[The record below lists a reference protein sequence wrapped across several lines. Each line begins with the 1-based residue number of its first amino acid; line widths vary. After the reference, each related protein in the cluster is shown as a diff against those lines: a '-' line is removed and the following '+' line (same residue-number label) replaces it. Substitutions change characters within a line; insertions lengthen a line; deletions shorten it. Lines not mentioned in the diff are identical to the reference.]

1 MKLILNDIK
10 YLNLKWISFYKERIY
25 YRIDNICINGLYI
38 KVTKKMEKNKD
49 KYKVYLSNDFIS
61 FNEYINEKY
70 KYFIKDFNN
79 PSIEVLKNSVTEK
92 IYNNKDKY
100 IILGFM
106 SINENNYPKIHIL
119 PCLENQVENQVE
131 NQAI

>member
-25 YRIDNICINGLYI
+25 YHMDNIRMNGLYI
-38 KVTKKMEKNKD
+38 KVTKRMEENKD
-49 KYKVYLSNDFIS
+49 KYKVYLSKDFIS
-61 FNEYINEKY
+61 FNEYISKNY
-70 KYFIKDFNN
+70 KSFIKGFNN
-79 PSIEVLKNSVTEK
+79 PSIEVVKNSVTEK

-119 PCLENQVENQVE
+119 PCLGNRVENRVE